1 MPSYDFEV
9 DLQALA
15 QAAQGLAEAC
25 DLFRVD
31 DVVDLVPTEADLGS
45 DIVWSAVGEFKD
57 RWERGMNNLVGDV
70 QELSGRL
77 GKVVMNYAE
86 LDQDGSTTFDG
97 VTAELRGLRV
107 MQP

>member
-9 DLQALA
+9 DLQGLA

-31 DVVDLVPTEADLGS
+31 DVVDLVPTQGDLGS
-45 DIVWSAVGEFKD
+45 DVVWSAAGEFTD

-70 QELSGRL
+70 NELSGRL
-77 GKVVMNYAE
+77 GKIVMNYAE
-86 LDQDGSTTFDG
+86 FDQAGAATFEG
-97 VTAELRGLRV
+97 VTTELRGLRV
-107 MQP
+107 MRR